1 MSEPEDP
8 HGDGFVRFGHMGHVN
23 TQMVM
28 ALLGAVETGLR
39 AISYKHGDGA
49 LEAASEILSTI

>member
-1 MSEPEDP
+1 MSEAEDP

-28 ALLGAVETGLR
+28 ALLGTVETGFK
-39 AISYKHGDGA
+39 AIGYTHGGGA